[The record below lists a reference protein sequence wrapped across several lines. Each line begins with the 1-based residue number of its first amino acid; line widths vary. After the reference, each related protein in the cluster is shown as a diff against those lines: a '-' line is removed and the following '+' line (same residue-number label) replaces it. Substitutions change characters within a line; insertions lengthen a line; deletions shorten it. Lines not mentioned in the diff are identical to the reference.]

1 MKSRGDERD
10 TEEKYLSNGQTFSE
24 RFKNKMREKFK
35 GLPSYPTLKCY
46 LKAYVFKMVAYILQG
61 IGLVDDFFFS
71 PLTFYSGGCHIVL
84 FVIFYNTC
92 FHMTQLSRV

>member
-1 MKSRGDERD
+1 MRHQGRKANQSNRDVQADTGQNQNRSYSND

-46 LKAYVFKMVAYILQG
+46 LKAYVFK
-61 IGLVDDFFFS
+61 F
-71 PLTFYSGGCHIVL
+71 TF
-84 FVIFYNTC
+84 N
-92 FHMTQLSRV
+92 